1 MAAALTPGERLWVG
15 QVSSLHLGFLHL
27 PSKGLNSSSV
37 TPGLGVRGKVHTVLP
52 SASRRANGGCGGDYR
67 GEYCALEAEG
77 PTSSLSHLDTGLTP
91 TGEGLSLVPQ
101 SSKPH
106 GLPDAV

>member
-37 TPGLGVRGKVHTVLP
+37 TPGLGVPR
-52 SASRRANGGCGGDYR
+52 
-67 GEYCALEAEG
+67 
-77 PTSSLSHLDTGLTP
+77 
-91 TGEGLSLVPQ
+91 
-101 SSKPH
+101 
-106 GLPDAV
+106 